1 MHFSHFLSI
10 FLYIYIFLALF
21 TFVSRRHRGSPS
33 GLTFYV
39 DGIQNIR
46 LMHFSHFLSIYSALF
61 TFVSRRHRGS
71 PFGLTFYIDGIQNI
85 RLSSCCEYKHRP
97 GHKVGGKNSQFGLV
111 AVQGAAPCYKYVLF
125 SITLILALINLTGA
139 APCYKYVLLSLFWG
153 TWFWKTLHKH
163 FWDPPQTPRSTSR
176 LAPICTLYSLNRPPP
191 NSWQRHFTT

>member
-111 AVQGAAPCYKYVLF
+111 AVQGAAPCYKYVLLQAWE
-125 SITLILALINLTGA
+125 SCADWRNYADCRVKIRG
-139 APCYKYVLLSLFWG
+139 
-153 TWFWKTLHKH
+153 KTVSMYIFDIKEG
-163 FWDPPQTPRSTSR
+163 
-176 LAPICTLYSLNRPPP
+176 
-191 NSWQRHFTT
+191 